1 MSNIAQPGKVAP
13 ARLRSLDL
21 AISSAWSLAVA
32 LSAVACDDSAQLVQ
46 TSPGLEPAPSATP
59 APGTPAPSEASP
71 AAPPDMAPSSEA
83 LPTQAPVAAPQME
96 MPATAPGEQP
106 LYALL
111 TQVYG
116 VDDDRT
122 VYISL
127 SNTLD
132 VGNVDLTRARE
143 FAGVTNFNAIG
154 GRILV
159 SSGQVPAITE
169 YEITEELQW
178 VEGRTLGFQSYPLT
192 DNANWYY
199 QFVLNDNTAY
209 LPFEGY
215 KRVVWDPTE
224 MTITSTMEDGT
235 LPPVVGSLLLEAGG
249 NRNGIR
255 YSNAVYQAFF
265 YHDQDWFRFG
275 ADSVIISYDPVTHRE
290 RSQLA
295 VPCPG
300 LAIATAD
307 EAGNTYF
314 SSWDYLPG
322 LALYGEGPAP
332 CAARLRPDGTLD
344 EAWTTDFTGLTGGRY
359 VTNFRYVGGGRAVA
373 NVLHAEEM
381 AVDFSQPMDP
391 EVVSNLYQSG
401 PHWHF
406 WLFDLNT
413 QTARPVEG
421 VNAEIGSSAQ
431 FAVLDGRTFVFLP
444 YEQYSRSKIY
454 EIDATGRATE
464 HVDVLGDV
472 FKWVR
477 VR

>member
-1 MSNIAQPGKVAP
+1 
-13 ARLRSLDL
+13 
-21 AISSAWSLAVA
+21 
-32 LSAVACDDSAQLVQ
+32 
-46 TSPGLEPAPSATP
+46 
-59 APGTPAPSEASP
+59 
-71 AAPPDMAPSSEA
+71 
-83 LPTQAPVAAPQME
+83 
-96 MPATAPGEQP
+96 
-106 LYALL
+106 
-111 TQVYG
+111 
-116 VDDDRT
+116 
-122 VYISL
+122 
-127 SNTLD
+127 
-132 VGNVDLTRARE
+132 
-143 FAGVTNFNAIG
+143 
-154 GRILV
+154 
-159 SSGQVPAITE
+159 VPAITE
-169 YEITEELQW
+169 FEITPELQW

-235 LPPVVGSLLLEAGG
+235 LPPVVGALLLEAGG

-265 YHDQDWFRFG
+265 YRDQDWFRFG
-275 ADSVIISYDPVTHRE
+275 ADSVIVSYDPITHRE
-290 RSQLA
+290 RSQLT

-381 AVDFSQPMDP
+381 TVDFSQPMDP

-464 HVDVLGDV
+464 HLDVLGDV